1 MFSPEELFTR
11 GWDGKGKRVLKLLAR
26 SGVCEVL
33 FKLETEPRKF
43 SQLIFDVKINP
54 GALSRHLK
62 NLVELGVVSKNDQEM
77 YELTEYGREL
87 VSILRQLFKVGD
99 YSKLRSSKVQTLIT

>member
-1 MFSPEELFTR
+1 MLLREELFTQS
-11 GWDGKGKRVLKLLAR
+11 GNEKGKKVLKLLAR

-33 FKLETEPRKF
+33 FKLETGPRKF
-43 SQLIFDVKINP
+43 SQLMFDVKINP

-62 NLVELGVVSKNDQEM
+62 TLVELGAVSKNDLEM

-87 VSILRQLFKVGD
+87 ISILRQFFEVGD
-99 YSKLRSSKVQTLIT
+99 YSKLRIRTSYFE

>member
-1 MFSPEELFTR
+1 MLLGREAVNNVFPRKSFLR
-11 GWDGKGKRVLKLLAR
+11 WDGKGKKVLKLLAR

-43 SQLIFDVKINP
+43 SQLMFDVKINP
-54 GALSRHLK
+54 GALSRNLK
-62 NLVELGVVSKNDQEM
+62 NLVELGVVSKKDQEM

-87 VSILRQLFKVGD
+87 VS
-99 YSKLRSSKVQTLIT
+99 SSDSSLGLEIIQS

>member
-33 FKLETEPRKF
+33 FKLETGPRKF
-43 SQLIFDVKINP
+43 SQLMFDVKVNP
-54 GALSRHLK
+54 GALSRYLK
-62 NLVELGVVSKNDQEM
+62 NLVELGAVSKNDLEM

-99 YSKLRSSKVQTLIT
+99 YSKLEVQKFKL